1 MAKTRMHRP
10 VKLIAGLLGGD
21 EDLLRRARQ
30 KLTHRFGDVDLES
43 DLWDFDSTDYYEAEM
58 GPSLRRWFISFARLI
73 RPDDL
78 PQIKLE
84 TNRMEEEIAE
94 DCLLSEIVR
103 PVNIDPGYID
113 LPKLV
118 LATTKNHAHRLYLG
132 SGIYGEVTLHFA
144 EGQWRAQPWTYPDY
158 QRAEY
163 HAFFTRVRDGLG
175 RQLKSIERPDATPS
189 PSPDSPFGP
198 EA

>member
-1 MAKTRMHRP
+1 VAKVRTHRP
-10 VKLIAGLLGGD
+10 VKLIVGLLSGD

-30 KLTHRFGDVDLES
+30 RLFRRFGEVDLES
-43 DLWDFDSTDYYEAEM
+43 DIWDFTETDYYEAEM
-58 GPSLRRWFISFARLI
+58 GPDLRRWFISFDRLV

-94 DCLLSEIVR
+94 DCVLGEVAR

-132 SGIYGEVTLHFA
+132 SGIYGEVTLHMA
-144 EGQWRAQPWTYPDY
+144 EGQWRPATWTYPDY
-158 QRAEY
+158 RRSEY
-163 HAFFTRVRDGLG
+163 HAFFTRVRDRLQEQYKTTQEG
-175 RQLKSIERPDATPS
+175 
-189 PSPDSPFGP
+189 
-198 EA
+198 